1 MAPSRWLDRGLISS
15 SKHASSSL
23 RPIVDSPLR
32 LARLPDRRYILR
44 GKDDPSMLLL
54 ERPTLVLNRNWV
66 PIHTLPTR
74 VAIGLVARGSARII
88 DPESYEVHDLDSWD
102 SVSRSR
108 EVAERVLIR
117 SARLALAPPEVIVLT
132 YYGGVGDRAVT
143 FSRLNLYRRDR
154 FTCQYCGSRPGSKE
168 LTIDHVLPRSRG
180 GSLSWENCVLACIA
194 CNKRKGSRTPE
205 EAGMQLRSRP
215 VRPHWQRIRRFPEQP
230 TYKSWEKFLSQA
242 YWETE
247 LRD

>member
-1 MAPSRWLDRGLISS
+1 
-15 SKHASSSL
+15 
-23 RPIVDSPLR
+23 
-32 LARLPDRRYILR
+32 
-44 GKDDPSMLLL
+44 MLTL

-74 VAIGLVARGSARII
+74 IAIGLVARGSARII
-88 DPESYEVHDLDSWD
+88 DPVSYEVHDLDSWD
-102 SVSRSR
+102 AVTRSR
-108 EVAERVLIR
+108 IITEQACIR
-117 SARLALAPPEVIVLT
+117 SSRLSLAPLEVIVLT
-132 YYGGVGDRAVT
+132 CYSGVGDKTVT

-180 GSLSWENCVLACIA
+180 GHLSWENCVLACVN
-194 CNKRKGSRTPE
+194 CNKKKGNHTPV
-205 EAGMQLRSRP
+205 EAGMKLRSTP
-215 VRPHWQRIRRFPEQP
+215 VRPHWQRIRRFPDRP

-242 YWETE
+242 YWEAE